1 MSIDPSKAITPNDPN
16 KLNQLSG
23 MEMLLTMR
31 TDDEAMKSITLA
43 EIIWHSLIVKGHM
56 IVICAQPNGGKTTIF
71 TECAKDLAAD
81 GFDVLYVN
89 ADAGAGDMK
98 RYHEHASAHGYT
110 LIAPDLKIGMGPDD
124 VVSSLKMMSSSDG
137 DMTNT
142 VIFLD
147 TLKKF
152 VDVISKPQAK
162 QLYKIFRSLTAK
174 GVTIIV
180 LAHTN
185 KYNDADGKPI
195 YEGTGDIRSDFD
207 ELIYLIPI
215 KNPDGSLTV
224 STDIDKDRADGLK
237 NMTFII
243 NADRTIM
250 VKDEFINTIEIK
262 KSRMNLAKDQPI
274 LEFIESVIKYGSKT
288 LTEIQTLGKDH
299 GISRRELREVLINYS
314 SPDSS
319 NQIFYALPNKTKG
332 FRYGLKGDD
341 KPF

>member
-1 MSIDPSKAITPNDPN
+1 MTFTKKSVDLPSKPNR
-16 KLNQLSG
+16 QTG
-23 MEMLLTMR
+23 MEILMSMK
-31 TDDEAMKSITLA
+31 TDDEVMESIALA

-56 IVICAQPNGGKTTIF
+56 IVICAQPNGGKTSIF

-81 GFDVLYVN
+81 GLNVIYVN
-89 ADAGAGDMK
+89 ADAGSGDMK
-98 RYHEHASAHGYT
+98 QYHEHAKNNGYS
-110 LIAPDLKIGMGPDD
+110 LIAPDLMIGKGPDN
-124 VVSSLKMMSSSDG
+124 VVTALKEMSSSDI
-137 DMTNT
+137 DLSNT

-162 QLYKIFRSLTAK
+162 QLYKVFRSLTAK

-185 KYNDADGKPI
+185 KYSDADGKPI

-215 KNPDGSLTV
+215 KNPDGSMTV
-224 STDIDKDRADGLK
+224 STEIDKDRAKGLK

-243 NADRTIM
+243 NTDRSISI
-250 VKDEFINTIEIK
+250 KDGFVNTLEIRK
-262 KSRMNLAKDQPI
+262 LKIDLNKDQPL

-288 LTEIQTLGKDH
+288 LTEIQTLGKGEDF
-299 GISRRELREVLINYS
+299 SRREIKAVLEKYS
-314 SPDSS
+314 SPESG
-319 NQIFYALPNKTKG
+319 NQIFYAFKNKTKG
-332 FRYGLKGDD
+332 FSYGLKGDNSA
-341 KPF
+341 F

>member
-1 MSIDPSKAITPNDPN
+1 MTFTKKSIDPPSKTNR
-16 KLNQLSG
+16 QSG
-23 MEMLLTMR
+23 MEILMSMK
-31 TDDEAMKSITLA
+31 TDDEVMETIALA

-81 GFDVLYVN
+81 GFNVIYVN
-89 ADAGAGDMK
+89 ADAGSGDMK
-98 RYHEHASAHGYT
+98 QYHEHAKNHGYS
-110 LIAPDLKIGMGPDD
+110 LIAPDLMIGKGPDN
-124 VVSSLKMMSSSDG
+124 VVTALKEMSNSDI
-137 DMTNT
+137 DLSNT

-162 QLYKIFRSLTAK
+162 QLYKVFRSLTAK

-185 KYNDADGKPI
+185 KYSDADGKPI

-224 STDIDKDRADGLK
+224 STEIDKDRARGLK

-243 NADRTIM
+243 NADRSISI
-250 VKDEFINTIEIK
+250 KDGFVNTLEIRK
-262 KSRMNLAKDQPI
+262 LKVDLTKDQPL
-274 LEFIESVIKYGSKT
+274 LEFIESVIKHGSKT
-288 LTEIQTLGKDH
+288 MTEIQTLGKSEDF
-299 GISRRELREVLINYS
+299 SRREIKAVLEKYS
-314 SPDSS
+314 SPESG
-319 NQIFYALPNKTKG
+319 NQIFYAFKNKTKG
-332 FRYGLKGDD
+332 FSYGLKGDNSA
-341 KPF
+341 F